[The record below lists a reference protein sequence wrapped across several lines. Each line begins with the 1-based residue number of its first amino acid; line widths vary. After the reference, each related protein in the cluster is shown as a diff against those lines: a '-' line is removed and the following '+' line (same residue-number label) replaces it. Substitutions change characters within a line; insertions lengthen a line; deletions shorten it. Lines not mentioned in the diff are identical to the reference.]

1 MASVQFGN
9 FRHLAWPMATRS
21 ASAILLIFLLACSP
35 SKKGGS
41 LHLVCEE
48 KLRPGIEAVAKVF
61 QVRYSA
67 KVKIAW
73 VDKIEGSEFESDST
87 HLYFK
92 LDSMDFNTEL
102 QQERI
107 GFLED
112 RSVVMLVRG
121 DYQELD
127 GAFGAYL
134 VSPAGQKILEKESWK
149 PRFEYKRMLQF
160 ETPGS
165 N

>member
-21 ASAILLIFLLACSP
+21 ASTILLIFLLACSP

-73 VDKIEGSEFESDST
+73 VDKIEGLNLKATAPIYISSST
-87 HLYFK
+87 PWISTLNINK
-92 LDSMDFNTEL
+92 SASASLK
-102 QQERI
+102 I
-107 GFLED
+107 G
-112 RSVVMLVRG
+112 R
-121 DYQELD
+121 
-127 GAFGAYL
+127 
-134 VSPAGQKILEKESWK
+134 
-149 PRFEYKRMLQF
+149 
-160 ETPGS
+160 
-165 N
+165 